1 MSFNEY
7 KFIYF
12 NLGTFI
18 QCFPL
23 YIIHLKKI
31 LAMERPKY
39 NSLTVSSKSFRTKN
53 SLIRNRFWL

>member
-1 MSFNEY
+1 MFSLIYYSF
-7 KFIYF
+7 
-12 NLGTFI
+12 
-18 QCFPL
+18 
-23 YIIHLKKI
+23 KKI